1 MEIKELNTKELS
13 FEEIVKIEGG
23 SEVSDAFCT
32 FCGYVVHGAMVFATE
47 GGRNAGLC
55 VR

>member
-1 MEIKELNTKELS
+1 MEIKKTNTRELT
-13 FEEIVKIEGG
+13 FDEIVKIEGG

-32 FCGYVVHGAMVFATE
+32 FCGYVVQGALVFARE
-47 GGRNAGLC
+47 GGRNASLC

>member
-1 MEIKELNTKELS
+1 MKIKELNTRELS

-32 FCGYVVHGAMVFATE
+32 FCGYVVQGVKAFASE
-47 GGRNAGLC
+47 GGRNASLC